1 MDRRKVNKGI
11 NSGLIAAG
19 IAMFMFTLTFYL
31 AVLYVG
37 G

>member
-1 MDRRKVNKGI
+1 MDRRKANKSI

-19 IAMFMFTLTFYL
+19 IALFLFALTFY
-31 AVLYVG
+31 AAAIYVG